1 MCNVGKI
8 ISCQIAFSPI
18 VSDDYKKD
26 VHQVIDIIEQSG
38 VDFEVGL
45 LSTEIKGD
53 KETIFQ
59 LIETIFKTMDTQS
72 GFTMDVKYSNLCGR

>member
-1 MCNVGKI
+1 MRNVGKI
-8 ISCQIAFSPI
+8 ISCQIVFSPI

-26 VHQVIDIIEQSG
+26 VHQVIDIIKQSG